1 MWEPGK
7 ITKREQL
14 YLSLSPFTIPELFQT
29 NLFTALSPYLTEDKR
44 RRVPKGFVFYQTEQ
58 LASEAFYL
66 KKGMVIEALLNENGL
81 MKDFLIFPHYLVGLN
96 YCAHEQPIFPCT
108 YAYTECEVYP
118 FSYEE
123 ILDLMQR
130 DRELLRAV
138 MKTVAL
144 DFRLANSSALQSQS
158 CSVHEKICQTI
169 LSYFIAGRY
178 NQEVRT
184 MRMTQ
189 QLLADL
195 TGVHRVSVAQT
206 VRRLR
211 DEGILGSRGKRMVL
225 LDEERLSSLAY
236 GKYSIQ

>member
-1 MWEPGK
+1 MSGHGK

-29 NLFTALSPYLTEDKR
+29 NLSAAISPYLKGEKR
-44 RRVPKGFVFYQTEQ
+44 IIAPKGFVLYQTEE
-58 LASEAFYL
+58 LAAEAFYL
-66 KKGMVIEALLNENGL
+66 KKGVVVEALMNENGL

-108 YAYTECEVYP
+108 YTYTECEIYP
-118 FSYEE
+118 FSYGE

-130 DRELLRAV
+130 DRDFLEAV
-138 MKTVAL
+138 VKTIAL

-178 NQEVRT
+178 NEEVRA

-206 VRRLR
+206 VRKLK
-211 DEGILGSRGKRMVL
+211 DDGILGSRGKKLTL
-225 LDEERLSSLAY
+225 LDEERLSGLAY

>member
-1 MWEPGK
+1 MTEHPSL
-7 ITKREQL
+7 TKREEL
-14 YLSLSPFTIPELFQT
+14 YLSLSPFTIPELFQR
-29 NLFTALSPYLTEDKR
+29 NLEELFAPYLTAEKR
-44 RRVPKGFVFYQTEQ
+44 RVVPRGHVFYQTEE
-58 LASEAFYL
+58 LAEELFYL
-66 KKGMVIEALLNENGL
+66 RRGMVIESLLNENGL

-108 YAYTECEVYP
+108 YAYSECEVYP
-118 FSYEE
+118 FAYEE
-123 ILDLMQR
+123 LLDLMQR
-130 DRELLRAV
+130 DRALMRAV
-138 MKTVAL
+138 IKTIAL

-178 NQEVRT
+178 NREVRT

-189 QLLADL
+189 QLLAEL

-206 VRRLR
+206 VRKLK
-211 DEGILGSRGKRMVL
+211 DEGILGTRRKRLVL
-225 LDEERLSSLAY
+225 LDEERLSALAY